1 MQLGIYFQKKY
12 NGYDRVFLKSY
23 GKLVCTSGFIMDKKD
38 LIESLINFHKSFS
51 ASVDDWI
58 VASKS
63 YLVAPEF
70 LLEWT
75 E

>member
-23 GKLVCTSGFIMDKKD
+23 GKLVCTSGFIMGQKD
-38 LIESLINFHKSFS
+38 LFDHLIGYCNHYES
-51 ASVDDWI
+51 SVDDWI

>member
-12 NGYDRVFLKSY
+12 NGYDRVFIDEY
-23 GKLVCTSGFIMDKKD
+23 GNLVCTSGFIKRKKD
-38 LIESLINFHKSFS
+38 LIESLVNFHKSYS